1 MRWLPDSLTLSSH
14 PPWHRVKILKEKA
27 LPEIEQY
34 MFEDHD
40 HIRQAATE
48 CMCNLVT
55 CKEVRGHPSLLRTL
69 SSHTVCVCDKLVTQ
83 CNIIVVCVFQVQDRY
98 LEDGNDRLKLLVL
111 MCAEDDE
118 KLQRAA
124 AGALAMLTAAQKKL
138 CTKMTLVV
146 CPSGCIHTSTLTLG

>member
-1 MRWLPDSLTLSSH
+1 M
-14 PPWHRVKILKEKA
+14 
-27 LPEIEQY
+27 
-34 MFEDHD
+34 
-40 HIRQAATE
+40 
-48 CMCNLVT
+48 
-55 CKEVRGHPSLLRTL
+55 
-69 SSHTVCVCDKLVTQ
+69 
-83 CNIIVVCVFQVQDRY
+83 QDRY